1 MSTFFFTTR
10 SVSIVKAQTCRINR
24 SSSALLIC
32 LRKFLVFFGQNVIWP
47 ADPQMTDPM
56 SLPAALDADHTRSPR
71 SNENKIAKAKRS
83 TSKLK

>member
-1 MSTFFFTTR
+1 MSTFFFFFLQHAGTTR

-32 LRKFLVFFGQNVIWP
+32 LRKCLVFFGQNVIWP

-56 SLPAALDADHTRSPR
+56 SPPAALDARLDADHTR
-71 SNENKIAKAKRS
+71 
-83 TSKLK
+83 